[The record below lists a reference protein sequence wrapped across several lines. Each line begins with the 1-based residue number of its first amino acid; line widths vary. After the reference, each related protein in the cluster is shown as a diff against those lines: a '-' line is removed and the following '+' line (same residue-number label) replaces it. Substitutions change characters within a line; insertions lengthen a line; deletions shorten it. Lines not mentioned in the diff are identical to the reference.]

1 MKLLLTF
8 FGLWI
13 VVGLWAPPKL
23 KLAGMVAGTA
33 ALLVLFFLVVPRY
46 M

>member
-1 MKLLLTF
+1 MKLLLAF
-8 FGLWI
+8 LGLWI

-23 KLAGMVAGTA
+23 KLAGVVAGTA
-33 ALLVLFFLVVPRY
+33 ALLVLFLLVVPRY

>member
-1 MKLLLTF
+1 MKFMLAFL
-8 FGLWI
+8 GLCI
-13 VVGLWAPPKL
+13 VVGLWAPPKH
-23 KLAGMVAGTA
+23 KLTGLVIGTA